1 MKTQLKKFMVLSIV
15 GTSLLTAPLASMATG
30 IPVIDGMAAAN
41 AIQSLLQMKEQID
54 NQLKQLSELKSQV
67 QAVSG
72 ARNLGNVATGMVKDN
87 IPTEWQSVYSQAT
100 STRTNYKDL
109 LNGKTYS
116 PETALKLLASNR
128 DFSEKAFDEL
138 DKQLQNI
145 EYLRNAINGT
155 TDIKSSAD
163 LQNRIAVEQAKINNT
178 QIKLDM
184 MDRLYQQQEKIEKK
198 KYAVREACMA
208 RHMFDKKYEECN

>member
-72 ARNLGNVATGMVKDN
+72 ARNLGNVATGMVKDH

-138 DKQLQNI
+138 GMKKLPTVKSLQA
-145 EYLRNAINGT
+145 EYAELMAQKKAAYSGYRKARDEMKELLTVKANV
-155 TDIKSSAD
+155 D
-163 LQNRIAVEQAKINNT
+163 RI
-178 QIKLDM
+178 M
-184 MDRLYQQQEKIEKK
+184 G
-198 KYAVREACMA
+198 
-208 RHMFDKKYEECN
+208 YEEEKQTERDYAQEQSQGR

>member
-1 MKTQLKKFMVLSIV
+1 M
-15 GTSLLTAPLASMATG
+15 
-30 IPVIDGMAAAN
+30 
-41 AIQSLLQMKEQID
+41 
-54 NQLKQLSELKSQV
+54 
-67 QAVSG
+67 
-72 ARNLGNVATGMVKDN
+72 
-87 IPTEWQSVYSQAT
+87 
-100 STRTNYKDL
+100 
-109 LNGKTYS
+109 
-116 PETALKLLASNR
+116 
-128 DFSEKAFDEL
+128 
-138 DKQLQNI
+138 QNI

>member
-1 MKTQLKKFMVLSIV
+1 MVLSIV

-72 ARNLGNVATGMVKDN
+72 ARNLGNVATGMVKDH

-138 DKQLQNI
+138 GMKKLPTVKSLQEEYAKLLAEKKAAYAEYRRSRDEMRELLLHKQN
-145 EYLRNAINGT
+145 
-155 TDIKSSAD
+155 
-163 LQNRIAVEQAKINNT
+163 V
-178 QIKLDM
+178 
-184 MDRLYQQQEKIEKK
+184 DRMLGKNEREEEKK
-198 KYAVREACMA
+198 KEHDRQ
-208 RHMFDKKYEECN
+208 

>member
-72 ARNLGNVATGMVKDN
+72 ARNLGNVATGMVKDH
-87 IPTEWQSVYSQAT
+87 IPTEWQSGFRRCSHRRSGSVWCQ
-100 STRTNYKDL
+100 L
-109 LNGKTYS
+109 PGS
-116 PETALKLLASNR
+116 PRCRRGSP
-128 DFSEKAFDEL
+128 S
-138 DKQLQNI
+138 
-145 EYLRNAINGT
+145 
-155 TDIKSSAD
+155 KSD
-163 LQNRIAVEQAKINNT
+163 
-178 QIKLDM
+178 
-184 MDRLYQQQEKIEKK
+184 
-198 KYAVREACMA
+198 A
-208 RHMFDKKYEECN
+208 RARR